1 MSKLV
6 SPSETDAAQKPEIRK
21 YAFDLVFDAA
31 GQAMRRQDR
40 QERRFSQ
47 DELEAARAEGERAGR
62 ADAAAAAEAALA
74 VQLAAAARAAQ
85 RLEAALERETAVLR
99 QEAARLALAMAKVV
113 AGRALEAFGTERV
126 IDAFDIVLETL
137 GGETRLVV
145 RVGEDGIEGLRPR
158 LQETAKAHGFTG
170 SLLVRAA
177 EGMGHGDVAIEWG
190 DGAVRLDTAALI
202 ARLEATLAQEEWGLA
217 ASGTQEP

>member
-1 MSKLV
+1 MTLIV
-6 SPSETDAAQKPEIRK
+6 SSSDAEAAQKPDIRK

-31 GQAMRRQDR
+31 GETTRQQDLQA
-40 QERRFSQ
+40 RRFSQ

-74 VQLAAAARAAQ
+74 VQLEAAARAAQ
-85 RLEAALERETAVLR
+85 RLEAALERETALLR
-99 QEAARLALAMAKVV
+99 QEVARLAFAMAKVV

-126 IDAFDIVLETL
+126 IDAFDTVLDTL
-137 GGETRLVV
+137 CGEARLVV
-145 RVGEDGIEGLRPR
+145 RVGEAGIEGLRPR

-170 SLLVRAA
+170 SLLVRAG
-177 EGMGHGDVAIEWG
+177 EGLGQGDVAIEWG
-190 DGAVRLDTAALI
+190 DGAMSLTATALL
-202 ARLEATLAQEEWGLA
+202 ARLEATLAQQEWGLA